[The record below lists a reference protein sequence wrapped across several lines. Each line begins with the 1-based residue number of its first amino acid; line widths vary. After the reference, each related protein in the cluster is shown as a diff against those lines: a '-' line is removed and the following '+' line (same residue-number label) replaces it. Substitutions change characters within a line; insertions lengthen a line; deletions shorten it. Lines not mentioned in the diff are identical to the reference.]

1 MAQPGKRIWTGEQKG
16 DRIRIAAGILMI
28 MYGVKTIGIYI
39 SSIFLYEWD
48 FRGDYFDLALFL
60 ISIIAAVFFITGGV
74 FCLKMKYW
82 KLCFAS
88 SLCLS
93 VFVFFDVIPTARF
106 FESPNIPSWV
116 VSPILLPWGIVPI
129 ILVCLRKSEWQEIS
143 A

>member
-1 MAQPGKRIWTGEQKG
+1 M
-16 DRIRIAAGILMI
+16 RIAAGILMI

-39 SSIFLYEWD
+39 SSIFLYGWD

-60 ISIIAAVFFITGGV
+60 ISIIAPVLFITGGV
-74 FCLKMKYW
+74 FCLKRKYW

-93 VFVFFDVIPTARF
+93 VFVFFDAMPTF
-106 FESPNIPSWV
+106 YLLEFLNMPYWGVGSL
-116 VSPILLPWGIVPI
+116 LLPWGILPI
-129 ILVCLRKSEWQEIS
+129 IFVCVRKSEWQEIS

>member
-1 MAQPGKRIWTGEQKG
+1 M
-16 DRIRIAAGILMI
+16 RIAAGILMI
-28 MYGVKTIGIYI
+28 LYGVKTIGIYV

-88 SLCLS
+88 ALVTLLIMIMWLTGYVTDSIWS
-93 VFVFFDVIPTARF
+93 A
-106 FESPNIPSWV
+106 WV
-116 VSPILLPWGIVPI
+116 VSMVGTFPI
-129 ILVCLRKSEWQEIS
+129 IFVCLTKKEWQEIS

>member
-1 MAQPGKRIWTGEQKG
+1 M
-16 DRIRIAAGILMI
+16 RIAAGILMI
-28 MYGVKTIGIYI
+28 MYGVKTTGLYA
-39 SSIFLYEWD
+39 SYLFLDEGGFNVYYLD
-48 FRGDYFDLALFL
+48 PFVL

-74 FCLKMKYW
+74 FCLKRKYW

-93 VFVFFDVIPTARF
+93 VFVFFDAMPTF
-106 FESPNIPSWV
+106 YLLESLNMPYWGVGPL
-116 VSPILLPWGIVPI
+116 LLPWGILPI

>member
-1 MAQPGKRIWTGEQKG
+1 MRIT
-16 DRIRIAAGILMI
+16 AGILMI
-28 MYGVKTIGIYI
+28 MYGVKTIGIYV

-60 ISIIAAVFFITGGV
+60 VCIIAAVFFITGGV
-74 FCLKMKYW
+74 FCLKRKYW
-82 KLCFAS
+82 KLCLAS
-88 SLCLS
+88 SICLS
-93 VFVFFDVIPTARF
+93 IFMFFDVMPTARF
-106 FESPNIPSWV
+106 FDSPNIPSWVVMV